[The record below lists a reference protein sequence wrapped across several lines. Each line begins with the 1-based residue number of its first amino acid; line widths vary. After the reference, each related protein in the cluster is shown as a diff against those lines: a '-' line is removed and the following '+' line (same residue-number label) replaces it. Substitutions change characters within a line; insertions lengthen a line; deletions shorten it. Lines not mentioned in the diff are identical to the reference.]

1 MDQKSLRWFAAV
13 SVKIPHPNLPG
24 FWCPTVGVVCVR
36 TVTAGAGAAATGPGA
51 AVLMVVGVAT
61 DKSTAGVCGAA
72 ITGEM
77 AARATA
83 PVAIV
88 PSAIFASV
96 FIATS

>member
-1 MDQKSLRWFAAV
+1 MRVAV
-13 SVKIPHPNLPG
+13 
-24 FWCPTVGVVCVR
+24 VGVCA
-36 TVTAGAGAAATGPGA
+36 VTAGAGAV
-51 AVLMVVGVAT
+51 VLMVVGVAT

-72 ITGEM
+72 ITGET

-83 PVAIV
+83 PVATV